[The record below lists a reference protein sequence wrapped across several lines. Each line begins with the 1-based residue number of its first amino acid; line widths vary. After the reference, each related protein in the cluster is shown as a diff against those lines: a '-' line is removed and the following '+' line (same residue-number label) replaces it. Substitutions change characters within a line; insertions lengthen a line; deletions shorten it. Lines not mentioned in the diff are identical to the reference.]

1 MNILELIKHPLFTGL
16 DEKSL
21 PEALKLFES
30 SEKSLKK
37 GECIFNSGSI
47 TEVMGFVL
55 EGRIQIESTDYWG
68 NKTIIDNLGS
78 GKVFGETYALTGNP
92 LMVDVVAVEDSRIML
107 LKPKKLFYRMT
118 IKSIQFCFKIFC
130 RLA

>member
-78 GKVFGETYALTGNP
+78 GKVFGETYALTGKP
-92 LMVDVVAVEDSRIML
+92 LMVDVVAVEDS
-107 LKPKKLFYRMT
+107 
-118 IKSIQFCFKIFC
+118 
-130 RLA
+130 